1 MLSLCCLC
9 FEGAFAILVQNGIVL
24 SHHHFSMPTFLQNH
38 QYNNSEA
45 PWTLLLFVTK
55 KLFPSDQR
63 TKTGNTDMLCQRYHL
78 EDLCLVSYAGSILI
92 DKPLILPLFLHISQ
106 THYIFYAKKDFW
118 CSVLFFFLNQYFQGF
133 PCNLCLAFL
142 FFFTSSIFS
151 GYLYLALCYK
161 NKLLIW

>member
-9 FEGAFAILVQNGIVL
+9 FEGAFAILVQNGIAL
-24 SHHHFSMPTFLQNH
+24 SHHHFSMLTFLQNH

-45 PWTLLLFVTK
+45 PWTLLLFVTE

-106 THYIFYAKKDFW
+106 THYIFYAKKDF
-118 CSVLFFFLNQYFQGF
+118 
-133 PCNLCLAFL
+133 
-142 FFFTSSIFS
+142 
-151 GYLYLALCYK
+151 
-161 NKLLIW
+161 